1 MPYAYEKRD
10 FERVKVNTA
19 ITLYYGEPEK
29 VVEGLCVNISTKGVG
44 LELSEIVAIGT
55 ECRVKVHDG
64 FQNRGPFQAL
74 IEIRHIEPL
83 EKGRCRVGAII
94 LEMF

>member
-10 FERVKVNTA
+10 FEPVKVNTA
-19 ITLYYGEPEK
+19 MTLYYSEPQK
-29 VVEGLCVNISTKGVG
+29 VVEEHCVNFSTRGVG
-44 LELSEIVAIGT
+44 LQLSAVVAIST
-55 ECRVKVHDG
+55 ECQGKMHDG
-64 FQNRGPFQAL
+64 IQNRGPFQAL

-83 EKGRCRVGAII
+83 EKCRCRVGAII

>member
-1 MPYAYEKRD
+1 MLYAYEKRD

-19 ITLYYGEPEK
+19 MTLYYGEPQK
-29 VVEGLCVNISTKGVG
+29 VVEEHCVNISTRRVG
-44 LELSEIVAIGT
+44 LELSAVVAIGA
-55 ECRVKVHDG
+55 ECRGKVHDG
-64 FQNRGPFQAL
+64 IQNRDSFQAL

-83 EKGRCRVGAII
+83 EKYRCRVGAII